1 MITNATQQQIQTA
14 IDRIN
19 ETHGYTVSLKDFKP
33 VSKNRN
39 RFTIKAE
46 SGQPGSRDSW
56 TGRRG
61 PWASWHAHGYLFDEL
76 FNIDPNIFIR
86 TGGRK
91 ITKDN
96 GNWIDINVGS
106 MMRPGYMSELSNE

>member
-39 RFTIKAE
+39 QFTIKAE
-46 SGQPGSRDSW
+46 SGQPGSRNSW

-76 FNIDPNIFIR
+76 FDIDPDIFIR

-91 ITKDN
+91 ITIYV
-96 GNWIDINVGS
+96 GNWIDISVGS
-106 MMRPGYMSELSNE
+106 MMYPKYMSELSNE